1 MLRWILGGREAQ
13 GTVEKSAALFIGEEQ
28 PKNCFTEMQ
37 VLKGHFD
44 IVRFL
49 VQIDDLRFASAGDDG
64 LVLIW
69 NVETGD
75 CLFALRGHTQ
85 QITAMTSYTF
95 IRGGN
100 AHTALLTASSD
111 RTLSLWDPDSG
122 NRVQNISD
130 LQSSVKCLLV
140 LVRLDVWLS
149 GGNELCV
156 WNRDFELQCKTVHH
170 SDAGISTMV
179 ELPKN
184 FIAAAMD
191 KEIVIFKLNL
201 SGSDIAVM
209 AMCHLADHQDTIHSL
224 IHINDGLFAS
234 GSHIGEL
241 IIWDSVDWTIQ
252 SYEHILWE
260 EPARDSQSEFRLN
273 PQKQIE
279 RSIQHMSSDGEY
291 IVAAVGSGLYV
302 YNVLTKSVVAYRRI
316 AHDSNVLHTVL
327 QQDGR
332 LMSCSEDGSVRMW
345 ELQDLPLP
353 AEPASSGFFGM
364 FGTFGR
370 SSKQTGPPAK
380 KIPEVPGL
388 RSLELIGDLIGHSG
402 AVQMF
407 LSFKE
412 KGLVTCSTDHLLIIW
427 KDGELQSQLRSLAV
441 FQKLEENQELRFM
454 QH

>member
-13 GTVEKSAALFIGEEQ
+13 GTVQKSAALFIGEEQ

-75 CLFALRGHTQ
+75 CLFELRGHTQ
-85 QITAMTSYTF
+85 QITAMTSYSF
-95 IRGGN
+95 IRGRN
-100 AHTALLTASSD
+100 AHAALLTASSD

-140 LVRLDVWLS
+140 LDCLDVWLS

-170 SDAGISTMV
+170 SDAGISAMV

-184 FIAAAMD
+184 FIAALTIRTPSILSSASTVRHLTAVGPHVHT
-191 KEIVIFKLNL
+191 EIIVFCVECWLL
-201 SGSDIAVM
+201 
-209 AMCHLADHQDTIHSL
+209 L
-224 IHINDGLFAS
+224 ISDGLFAS

-252 SYEHILWE
+252 AYEHILWE
-260 EPARDSQSEFRLN
+260 EPAGNSQSEVKL
-273 PQKQIE
+273 KQIE

-302 YNVLTKSVVAYRRI
+302 FNVLMKSVMAYRKI
-316 AHDSNVLHTVL
+316 AHDSSVLHTML
-327 QQDGR
+327 QEDGR

-353 AEPASSGFFGM
+353 AEAASSGFFGM

-388 RSLELIGDLIGHSG
+388 CSLELMGDLIGHSG

-412 KGLVTCSTDHLLIIW
+412 KGLVTCSSDHLLIIW

-441 FQKLEENQELRFM
+441 FQKLEENQEL
-454 QH
+454 

>member
-1 MLRWILGGREAQ
+1 MLRWILGGRDAQ

-75 CLFALRGHTQ
+75 CLLELRCHTQ
-85 QITAMTSYTF
+85 QITAMTSYSF
-95 IRGGN
+95 IRGRN
-100 AHTALLTASSD
+100 AHAALITASSD
-111 RTLSLWDPDSG
+111 RTLSVSFTQASAE
-122 NRVQNISD
+122 VC
-130 LQSSVKCLLV
+130 CLLV

-170 SDAGISTMV
+170 SDAGISAMV

-191 KEIVIFKLNL
+191 KEIVIFKLSL
-201 SGSDIAVM
+201 SGSDIVVM
-209 AMCHLADHQDTIHSL
+209 AMRHLADHQDTIHSL
-224 IHINDGLFAS
+224 ISINDGLFAS

-252 SYEHILWE
+252 AYEHILWE
-260 EPARDSQSEFRLN
+260 EPAGDSQSEVKL
-273 PQKQIE
+273 KQIE

-302 YNVLTKSVVAYRRI
+302 FNVLMKSVVAYRKM
-316 AHDSNVLHTVL
+316 AHDSNVLHTM
-327 QQDGR
+327 R
-332 LMSCSEDGSVRMW
+332 LMSCSEDGSVRLW

-370 SSKQTGPPAK
+370 SGKQTGPPAK
-380 KIPEVPGL
+380 KMPEIPGL

-441 FQKLEENQELRFM
+441 FQKLEENQKL
-454 QH
+454 

>member
-75 CLFALRGHTQ
+75 HLIELRGHTQ
-85 QITAMTSYTF
+85 QITAMISYTF

-100 AHTALLTASSD
+100 AHTALITASSD

-130 LQSSVKCLLV
+130 LQSPVKCLLV

-170 SDAGISTMV
+170 SDAGISAMV

-184 FIAAAMD
+184 FIAALTIRTPSILSSTSTVRYLMAISPHAHI
-191 KEIVIFKLNL
+191 EIILDCVEYCCVYCWLLFI
-201 SGSDIAVM
+201 S
-209 AMCHLADHQDTIHSL
+209 
-224 IHINDGLFAS
+224 DGLFAS

-252 SYEHILWE
+252 AYEHILWE
-260 EPARDSQSEFRLN
+260 EPARDGQSEFKLN
-273 PQKQIE
+273 HQKPIE

-302 YNVLTKSVVAYRRI
+302 YNVLMKSVVAYRRI

-327 QQDGR
+327 QQDGY
-332 LMSCSEDGSVRMW
+332 EAH
-345 ELQDLPLP
+345 QKN
-353 AEPASSGFFGM
+353 SSKTWFFGM

-412 KGLVTCSTDHLLIIW
+412 KGLVTCSTDHLLIVW
-427 KDGELQSQLRSLAV
+427 KDGEFQSQLRSLAV
-441 FQKLEENQELRFM
+441 FQKLQENQEL
-454 QH
+454 

>member
-75 CLFALRGHTQ
+75 CLFELRGHTQ
-85 QITAMTSYTF
+85 QITAMISYTF
-95 IRGGN
+95 IRGRN
-100 AHTALLTASSD
+100 AHAALITASSD

-140 LVRLDVWLS
+140 LDRLDVWLS

-156 WNRDFELQCKTVHH
+156 WNRDFELKCKTVHH
-170 SDAGISTMV
+170 SDAGISAMV

-191 KEIVIFKLNL
+191 KEIVIFKLSL

-209 AMCHLADHQDTIHSL
+209 AMRHLADHQDTIHSL
-224 IHINDGLFAS
+224 ISINDGMFAS

-252 SYEHILWE
+252 AYEHILWE
-260 EPARDSQSEFRLN
+260 EPPGDSQSEVKL
-273 PQKQIE
+273 KQIE

-291 IVAAVGSGLYV
+291 IVVAVGSGLYV
-302 YNVLTKSVVAYRRI
+302 FNVVMKSVVAYRKI
-316 AHDSNVLHTVL
+316 AHDSNVLHTML
-327 QQDGR
+327 QEDGR

-345 ELQDLPLP
+345 ELQDLPLA

-441 FQKLEENQELRFM
+441 FQKLEENQEL
-454 QH
+454 

>member
-13 GTVEKSAALFIGEEQ
+13 GTVQKSAALFIGEEQ

-49 VQIDDLRFASAGDDG
+49 VQIDDLRFASSGDDG

-75 CLFALRGHTQ
+75 CLFELRGHTQ
-85 QITAMTSYTF
+85 QITAMISYSF
-95 IRGGN
+95 IRGRN
-100 AHTALLTASSD
+100 AHAALITTSPD

-122 NRVQNISD
+122 NRVQNISG

-140 LVRLDVWLS
+140 LDRLDMWLS

-156 WNRDFELQCKTVHH
+156 WSCSLTDPKLLNSSVFKYILINHLLYSE
-170 SDAGISTMV
+170 GISAMV

-184 FIAAAMD
+184 FITA
-191 KEIVIFKLNL
+191 LSL

-209 AMCHLADHQDTIHSL
+209 AMRHLADHQDTIHSL
-224 IHINDGLFAS
+224 ISINDGLFAS

-252 SYEHILWE
+252 AYEHILWE
-260 EPARDSQSEFRLN
+260 EPAGDSQSEVKL
-273 PQKQIE
+273 KQIE

-302 YNVLTKSVVAYRRI
+302 FNVLMKSV
-316 AHDSNVLHTVL
+316 DML
-327 QQDGR
+327 QEDGR

-353 AEPASSGFFGM
+353 AEAASSGFFGM

-388 RSLELIGDLIGHSG
+388 RSLELMGDLIGHTW
-402 AVQMF
+402 VKEWV
-407 LSFKE
+407 LCCRRFKE
-412 KGLVTCSTDHLLIIW
+412 KGLVTCSSDHLLIIW

-441 FQKLEENQELRFM
+441 FQKLEENQELL
-454 QH
+454 

>member
-13 GTVEKSAALFIGEEQ
+13 GTVESAALFIGEEQ

-75 CLFALRGHTQ
+75 CLFALRCHTQ

-170 SDAGISTMV
+170 SDAGISAMV

-209 AMCHLADHQDTIHSL
+209 AMRHLADHQDTIHSL

-441 FQKLEENQELRFM
+441 FQKLEENQEL
-454 QH
+454 

>member
-1 MLRWILGGREAQ
+1 MLRWILGGREAL

-64 LVLIW
+64 LVLVW

-75 CLFALRGHTQ
+75 CLLELRGHTQ
-85 QITAMTSYTF
+85 QITAMTSYTI

-100 AHTALLTASSD
+100 THTALITASSD

-140 LVRLDVWLS
+140 LDRLDVWLS

-170 SDAGISTMV
+170 SDEGISAML

-201 SGSDIAVM
+201 SGSDIVVM
-209 AMCHLADHQDTIHSL
+209 AMRHLADHRDTIHSL
-224 IHINDGLFAS
+224 ININDGLFAS

-241 IIWDSVDWTIQ
+241 IVWDSVDWTIQ
-252 SYEHILWE
+252 AYEQIVWE
-260 EPARDSQSEFRLN
+260 EPAVDNQSEVKLTQ
-273 PQKQIE
+273 QKPIE
-279 RSIQHMSSDGEY
+279 KSIQHMSSDGEF

-302 YNVLTKSVVAYRRI
+302 YNVPMKSVVAYRKI
-316 AHDSNVLHTVL
+316 AHDSNVLHTML
-327 QQDGR
+327 QKDGR

-370 SSKQTGPPAK
+370 SSKHSCPPVPK
-380 KIPEVPGL
+380 LPEVPGL
-388 RSLELIGDLIGHSG
+388 RSLELNGDLIGHSG

-412 KGLVTCSTDHLLIIW
+412 KALVTCSTDHLLIVW
-427 KDGELQSQLRSLAV
+427 KDGEMQSQLRSLAV
-441 FQKLEENQELRFM
+441 FQKLEENQEL
-454 QH
+454 

>member
-184 FIAAAMD
+184 FIAAYCC
-191 KEIVIFKLNL
+191 VYCWLLLF
-201 SGSDIAVM
+201 S
-209 AMCHLADHQDTIHSL
+209 
-224 IHINDGLFAS
+224 DGLFAS

-327 QQDGR
+327 QR

-441 FQKLEENQELRFM
+441 FQKLEENQEL
-454 QH
+454 

>member
-1 MLRWILGGREAQ
+1 MIMLCRF
-13 GTVEKSAALFIGEEQ
+13 TVLHLLCDPNTQYKCKTSSTCLCVFQ
-28 PKNCFTEMQ
+28 
-37 VLKGHFD
+37 
-44 IVRFL
+44 
-49 VQIDDLRFASAGDDG
+49 
-64 LVLIW
+64 
-69 NVETGD
+69 TGD
-75 CLFALRGHTQ
+75 CLFALRCHTQ

-170 SDAGISTMV
+170 SDAGISAMV

-209 AMCHLADHQDTIHSL
+209 AMRHLADHQDTIHSL

-441 FQKLEENQELRFM
+441 FQKLEENQEL
-454 QH
+454 

>member
-69 NVETGD
+69 NVETGE
-75 CLFALRGHTQ
+75 CLLELRGHTQ

-95 IRGGN
+95 IRGGT
-100 AHTALLTASSD
+100 AHTALITASSD

-140 LVRLDVWLS
+140 LDRLNVWLS

-156 WNRDFELQCKTVHH
+156 WNRDFELQCKMVHH
-170 SDAGISTMV
+170 SDAGISAMV

-191 KEIVIFKLNL
+191 KEIVIFKLNM

-209 AMCHLADHQDTIHSL
+209 AMRHLADHHDTIHSL
-224 IHINDGLFAS
+224 ININDGLFAS

-252 SYEHILWE
+252 AYELILWE
-260 EPARDSQSEFRLN
+260 EPAGESQSEVRLTH
-273 PQKQIE
+273 QKQIE
-279 RSIQHMSSDGEY
+279 RSIQHMSSDGEF
-291 IVAAVGSGLYV
+291 IVAAVGSGLFV
-302 YNVLTKSVVAYRRI
+302 YNVPMKSVVAYRKM
-316 AHDSNVLHTVL
+316 AHDSNVLHTML
-327 QQDGR
+327 QEDGH

-370 SSKQTGPPAK
+370 SSKQSCPPAK

-388 RSLELIGDLIGHSG
+388 RSLELTGDLIGHSG

-412 KGLVTCSTDHLLIIW
+412 KGLVTCSTDHLLIVW

-441 FQKLEENQELRFM
+441 FQKLEENQEL
-454 QH
+454 

>member
-1 MLRWILGGREAQ
+1 MLRWILGGRDAQ
-13 GTVEKSAALFIGEEQ
+13 GAVEKSAVLFIGEEQ

-49 VQIDDLRFASAGDDG
+49 VQIDDLRFASADDDG

-75 CLFALRGHTQ
+75 CLLELRGHTQ
-85 QITAMTSYTF
+85 QITAMMSYTL

-100 AHTALLTASSD
+100 VHTALITASSD
-111 RTLSLWDPDSG
+111 RTLSLWDPDTG
-122 NRVQNISD
+122 NRVQNVSD

-140 LVRLDVWLS
+140 LDRLNVWLS

-156 WNRDFELQCKTVHH
+156 WNRDFDLQCKTVHH
-170 SDAGISTMV
+170 SDAGISAMV
-179 ELPKN
+179 EIPKN
-184 FIAAAMD
+184 FIAAAID
-191 KEIVIFKLNL
+191 KEIVIFKLNV

-209 AMCHLADHQDTIHSL
+209 AVRHLADHQDTIRSL
-224 IHINDGLFAS
+224 IKINDRLFAS

-241 IIWDSVDWTIQ
+241 ILWDSVDWTIQ
-252 SYEHILWE
+252 AYELILWE
-260 EPARDSQSEFRLN
+260 EPVGDEVRLTN
-273 PQKQIE
+273 QKQIE
-279 RSIQHMSSDGEY
+279 RSIQHMSSDGEI

-302 YNVLTKSVVAYRRI
+302 YNVPMKSVVAYRKI
-316 AHDSNVLHTVL
+316 AHDSNILHTML
-327 QQDGR
+327 QQDGQ
-332 LMSCSEDGSVRMW
+332 LMSCSEDGSVRIW
-345 ELQDLPLP
+345 ELQDLPLT

-370 SSKQTGPPAK
+370 SSKQNSPPAK
-380 KIPEVPGL
+380 KLPAVPGL
-388 RSLELIGDLIGHSG
+388 RSLELTGDLIGHSG

-412 KGLVTCSTDHLLIIW
+412 KGLVTCSTDHLVIVW
-427 KDGELQSQLRSLAV
+427 KDGELQSQLRSLAL
-441 FQKLEENQELRFM
+441 FQKLEDNQGL
-454 QH
+454 

>member
-13 GTVEKSAALFIGEEQ
+13 GTVQKSAVLFIGEEQ

-75 CLFALRGHTQ
+75 CLFELRGHTQ
-85 QITAMTSYTF
+85 QITAMTSYSF
-95 IRGGN
+95 IRGRN
-100 AHTALLTASSD
+100 AHAALITASSD

-140 LVRLDVWLS
+140 LDRLDVWLS

-170 SDAGISTMV
+170 SDAGISAMV

-191 KEIVIFKLNL
+191 KEIVEPVWIRY
-201 SGSDIAVM
+201 IAVM
-209 AMCHLADHQDTIHSL
+209 AMRHLADHRDTIHSL
-224 IHINDGLFAS
+224 ISINDGLFAS

-252 SYEHILWE
+252 AYEHILWE
-260 EPARDSQSEFRLN
+260 EPAGDRQSEVKL
-273 PQKQIE
+273 KQIE
-279 RSIQHMSSDGEY
+279 RSIQHMIISLSRY

-302 YNVLTKSVVAYRRI
+302 FNVLMKSVAAYRKI
-316 AHDSNVLHTVL
+316 AHDSSVLHTM
-327 QQDGR
+327 R

-388 RSLELIGDLIGHSG
+388 RSLELMGDLIGHSR

-412 KGLVTCSTDHLLIIW
+412 KGLVTSSSDHLLIIW

-441 FQKLEENQELRFM
+441 FQKLEENQEL
-454 QH
+454 

>member
-28 PKNCFTEMQ
+28 PKNGFTEMQ

-64 LVLIW
+64 SVLIW

-75 CLFALRGHTQ
+75 CLLELRGHTQ
-85 QITAMTSYTF
+85 QITAMTSYTL
-95 IRGGN
+95 IKGGN
-100 AHTALLTASSD
+100 AHTAIITASSD
-111 RTLSLWDPDSG
+111 RTLSLWDPDTG
-122 NRVQNISD
+122 NRVQNVSD

-140 LVRLDVWLS
+140 LDRLNLLLS
-149 GGNELCV
+149 GGNEMCV

-170 SDAGISTMV
+170 SDAGISAMV

-191 KEIVIFKLNL
+191 KEIVIFKLNV
-201 SGSDIAVM
+201 SGSDITVM
-209 AMCHLADHQDTIHSL
+209 AIRHLADHQDTIRSL
-224 IHINDGLFAS
+224 ININDKLFAS
-234 GSHIGEL
+234 GSYIGEL
-241 IIWDSVDWTIQ
+241 ILWDSVDWTIQ
-252 SYEHILWE
+252 AYELILWE
-260 EPARDSQSEFRLN
+260 EPARDGQSEVSLTH
-273 PQKQIE
+273 QKQIE
-279 RSIQHMSSDGEY
+279 RSIQHMSSDGEI

-302 YNVLTKSVVAYRRI
+302 YNVPMKSVVAYRKI
-316 AHDSNVLHTVL
+316 AHDSDILHTML
-327 QQDGR
+327 QEDGH

-364 FGTFGR
+364 FGTFGK
-370 SSKQTGPPAK
+370 SSKQSGPPAK
-380 KIPEVPGL
+380 KLPVVPSL
-388 RSLELIGDLIGHSG
+388 RSLELTGDLIGHSG

-412 KGLVTCSTDHLLIIW
+412 KGLVTCSTDHLVIVW
-427 KDGELQSQLRSLAV
+427 KDGELQSQLRSLAL
-441 FQKLEENQELRFM
+441 FQKLEDNQGL
-454 QH
+454 

>member
-170 SDAGISTMV
+170 SDAGISAMV

-184 FIAAAMD
+184 FIAAYCC
-191 KEIVIFKLNL
+191 VYCWLLLF
-201 SGSDIAVM
+201 SD
-209 AMCHLADHQDTIHSL
+209 D
-224 IHINDGLFAS
+224 LFAS

-252 SYEHILWE
+252 AYEHILWE

-327 QQDGR
+327 QR

-441 FQKLEENQELRFM
+441 FQKLEENQEL
-454 QH
+454 

>member
-13 GTVEKSAALFIGEEQ
+13 GTSAALFIGEEQ

-49 VQIDDLRFASAGDDG
+49 VQIDDLRFASSGDDG

-75 CLFALRGHTQ
+75 CLFELRGHTQ
-85 QITAMTSYTF
+85 QITAMISYSF
-95 IRGGN
+95 IRGRN
-100 AHTALLTASSD
+100 AHAALITTSPD

-122 NRVQNISD
+122 NRVQNISG

-140 LVRLDVWLS
+140 LDRLDMWLS

-156 WNRDFELQCKTVHH
+156 WSCSVKRFITV
-170 SDAGISTMV
+170 MQ
-179 ELPKN
+179 LPKN
-184 FIAAAMD
+184 FITA
-191 KEIVIFKLNL
+191 LSL

-209 AMCHLADHQDTIHSL
+209 AMRHLADHQDTIHSL
-224 IHINDGLFAS
+224 ISINDGLFAS

-252 SYEHILWE
+252 AYEHILWE
-260 EPARDSQSEFRLN
+260 EPAGDSQSEVKL
-273 PQKQIE
+273 KQIE

-291 IVAAVGSGLYV
+291 IVAAVGSGL
-302 YNVLTKSVVAYRRI
+302 AYRKI
-316 AHDSNVLHTVL
+316 AHDSSVLHSML
-327 QQDGR
+327 QEDGR

-353 AEPASSGFFGM
+353 AEAASSGFFGM

-388 RSLELIGDLIGHSG
+388 RSLELMGDLIGHTWG
-402 AVQMF
+402 CAVAF
-407 LSFKE
+407 LT
-412 KGLVTCSTDHLLIIW
+412 KGLVTCSSDHLLIIW

-441 FQKLEENQELRFM
+441 FQKLEENQEL
-454 QH
+454 

>member
-1 MLRWILGGREAQ
+1 Q
-13 GTVEKSAALFIGEEQ
+13 KSAALVIGEEQ

-69 NVETGD
+69 NVETGE
-75 CLFALRGHTQ
+75 CLWELRGHTQ

-100 AHTALLTASSD
+100 RHMALITASSD

-140 LVRLDVWLS
+140 LSRLDVWLS

-156 WNRDFELQCKTVHH
+156 WNRDFELQCKTLHH
-170 SDAGISTMV
+170 SDTGISAML

-191 KEIVIFKLNL
+191 KEIVIFKLSL
-201 SGSDIAVM
+201 SDSDIGITAIR
-209 AMCHLADHQDTIHSL
+209 HLSDHQDTIHSL
-224 IHINDGLFAS
+224 ININDGLFAS

-241 IIWDSVDWTIQ
+241 IIWDALDWTIQ
-252 SYEHILWE
+252 AYELILWE
-260 EPARDSQSEFRLN
+260 EPAGDNQSELRVTQLN
-273 PQKQIE
+273 QME
-279 RSIQHMSSDGEY
+279 RSIQHMSSDGEFL
-291 IVAAVGSGLYV
+291 VAAVGSGLYV
-302 YNVLTKSVVAYRRI
+302 YNVLMKTVMAYRKM
-316 AHDSNVLHTVL
+316 AHDSSILHTMIQKDGEVL
-327 QQDGR
+327 VALTR
-332 LMSCSEDGSVRMW
+332 LN
-345 ELQDLPLP
+345 LHFP
-353 AEPASSGFFGM
+353 GFFGM

-370 SSKQTGPPAK
+370 STKQSCAPSKK
-380 KIPEVPGL
+380 LPEAPDL
-388 RSLELIGDLIGHSG
+388 RSLEPIGDLIGHSG

-407 LSFKE
+407 MSVEQKA
-412 KGLVTCSTDHLLIIW
+412 LVSCSTDQLLIIW
-427 KDGELQSQLRSLAV
+427 RNGELESQLRSLAV
-441 FQKLEENQELRFM
+441 FTKLQENQHL
-454 QH
+454 

>member
-1 MLRWILGGREAQ
+1 MLRWILGGRDAQ

-75 CLFALRGHTQ
+75 CLLELRCHTQ
-85 QITAMTSYTF
+85 QITAMTSYSF
-95 IRGGN
+95 IRGRN
-100 AHTALLTASSD
+100 AHAALITASSD

-170 SDAGISTMV
+170 SDAGISAMV

-184 FIAAAMD
+184 FIACW
-191 KEIVIFKLNL
+191 LL
-201 SGSDIAVM
+201 
-209 AMCHLADHQDTIHSL
+209 L
-224 IHINDGLFAS
+224 ISDGLFAS

-252 SYEHILWE
+252 AYEHILWE
-260 EPARDSQSEFRLN
+260 EPAGDSQSEVKL
-273 PQKQIE
+273 KQIE

-302 YNVLTKSVVAYRRI
+302 FNVLMKSVVAYRKM
-316 AHDSNVLHTVL
+316 AHDSNVLHTML
-327 QQDGR
+327 R
-332 LMSCSEDGSVRMW
+332 LMSCSEDGSVRLW

-370 SSKQTGPPAK
+370 SGKQTGPPAK
-380 KIPEVPGL
+380 KMPEIPGL

-441 FQKLEENQELRFM
+441 FQKLEENQKL
-454 QH
+454 

>member
-1 MLRWILGGREAQ
+1 MLRWILGGRDAQ

-49 VQIDDLRFASAGDDG
+49 VQIDDLSIYVCVCVCVF
-64 LVLIW
+64 VC
-69 NVETGD
+69 VFQTGD
-75 CLFALRGHTQ
+75 CLLELRCHTQ
-85 QITAMTSYTF
+85 QITAMTSYSF
-95 IRGGN
+95 IRGRN
-100 AHTALLTASSD
+100 AHAALITASSD

-170 SDAGISTMV
+170 SDAGISAMV

-191 KEIVIFKLNL
+191 KEIVIFKLSL
-201 SGSDIAVM
+201 SGSDIVVM
-209 AMCHLADHQDTIHSL
+209 AMRHLADHQDTIHSL
-224 IHINDGLFAS
+224 ISINDGLFAS

-252 SYEHILWE
+252 AYEHILWE
-260 EPARDSQSEFRLN
+260 EPAGDSQSEVKL
-273 PQKQIE
+273 KQIE

-302 YNVLTKSVVAYRRI
+302 FNVLMKSVVAYRKM
-316 AHDSNVLHTVL
+316 AHDSNVLHTML
-327 QQDGR
+327 R
-332 LMSCSEDGSVRMW
+332 LMSCSEDGSVRLW

-370 SSKQTGPPAK
+370 SGKQTGPPAK
-380 KIPEVPGL
+380 KMPEIPGL

-441 FQKLEENQELRFM
+441 FQKLEENQKLI
-454 QH
+454 

>member
-75 CLFALRGHTQ
+75 CLLELRGHTQ
-85 QITAMTSYTF
+85 QITAMTSYTL

-100 AHTALLTASSD
+100 AHTAIITASSD
-111 RTLSLWDPDSG
+111 RTLSLWDPDTG
-122 NRVQNISD
+122 NRVQNVSD

-140 LVRLDVWLS
+140 LDRLNLWLS
-149 GGNELCV
+149 GGNEMCV

-170 SDAGISTMV
+170 SDGGISAMV

-191 KEIVIFKLNL
+191 KEIVIFKLNV
-201 SGSDIAVM
+201 SGSDTAVM
-209 AMCHLADHQDTIHSL
+209 AIRHLADHQDTIRSL
-224 IHINDGLFAS
+224 ININDKLFAS
-234 GSHIGEL
+234 GSYIGEL
-241 IIWDSVDWTIQ
+241 ILWDSVDWTIQ
-252 SYEHILWE
+252 AYELILWE
-260 EPARDSQSEFRLN
+260 EPAGDGQSEVRLTH
-273 PQKQIE
+273 QKQIE
-279 RSIQHMSSDGEY
+279 RSIQHMSSDGEI

-302 YNVLTKSVVAYRRI
+302 YNVPMKSVVAYRKI
-316 AHDSNVLHTVL
+316 AHDSDIL
-327 QQDGR
+327 QTMLQEDGH

-370 SSKQTGPPAK
+370 SSKQSGPPAK
-380 KIPEVPGL
+380 KLPEVPGL
-388 RSLELIGDLIGHSG
+388 RSLELTGDLIGHSG

-412 KGLVTCSTDHLLIIW
+412 KGLVTCSTDHLVIVW
-427 KDGELQSQLRSLAV
+427 KDGELQSQLRSLAL
-441 FQKLEENQELRFM
+441 FQKLEDNQGL
-454 QH
+454 

>member
-1 MLRWILGGREAQ
+1 SLRKLCGSR
-13 GTVEKSAALFIGEEQ
+13 VSPRSFRSCAALFIGEEQ

-75 CLFALRGHTQ
+75 CLLELRCHTQ
-85 QITAMTSYTF
+85 QITAMTSYSF
-95 IRGGN
+95 IRGRN
-100 AHTALLTASSD
+100 AHAALITASSD

-170 SDAGISTMV
+170 SDAGISAMV

-191 KEIVIFKLNL
+191 KEIVIFKLSL
-201 SGSDIAVM
+201 SGSDIVVM
-209 AMCHLADHQDTIHSL
+209 AMRHLADHQDTIHSL
-224 IHINDGLFAS
+224 ISINDGLFAS

-252 SYEHILWE
+252 AYEHILWE
-260 EPARDSQSEFRLN
+260 EPAGDSQSEVKL
-273 PQKQIE
+273 KQIE

-302 YNVLTKSVVAYRRI
+302 FNVLMKSVVAYRKM
-316 AHDSNVLHTVL
+316 AHDSNVLHTML
-327 QQDGR
+327 R
-332 LMSCSEDGSVRMW
+332 LMSCSEDGSVRLW

-370 SSKQTGPPAK
+370 SGKQTGPPAK
-380 KIPEVPGL
+380 KMPEIPGL

-441 FQKLEENQELRFM
+441 FQKLEENQKL
-454 QH
+454 

>member
-1 MLRWILGGREAQ
+1 VIRFLLI
-13 GTVEKSAALFIGEEQ
+13 AALFIGEEQ

-75 CLFALRGHTQ
+75 CLLELRCHTQ
-85 QITAMTSYTF
+85 QITAMTSYSF
-95 IRGGN
+95 IRGRN
-100 AHTALLTASSD
+100 AHAALITASSD

-156 WNRDFELQCKTVHH
+156 WNRDFELQSKTVHH
-170 SDAGISTMV
+170 SDAGISAMV

-191 KEIVIFKLNL
+191 KEIVIFKLSL
-201 SGSDIAVM
+201 SGSDIVVM
-209 AMCHLADHQDTIHSL
+209 AMRHLADHQDTIHSL
-224 IHINDGLFAS
+224 ISINDGLFAS

-252 SYEHILWE
+252 AYEHILWE
-260 EPARDSQSEFRLN
+260 EPAGDSQSEVKL
-273 PQKQIE
+273 KQIE

-302 YNVLTKSVVAYRRI
+302 FNVLMKSVVAYRKM
-316 AHDSNVLHTVL
+316 AHDSNVLHTML
-327 QQDGR
+327 R
-332 LMSCSEDGSVRMW
+332 LMSCSEDGSVRLW

-370 SSKQTGPPAK
+370 SGKQTGPPAK
-380 KIPEVPGL
+380 KMPEIPGL

-441 FQKLEENQELRFM
+441 FQKLEENQKLI
-454 QH
+454 

>member
-13 GTVEKSAALFIGEEQ
+13 GAVEKSAALFIGEEQ

-75 CLFALRGHTQ
+75 CLLELRGHTQ

-100 AHTALLTASSD
+100 THTALITASSD

-140 LVRLDVWLS
+140 LNLLDMWLS

-156 WNRDFELQCKTVHH
+156 WNQDFELQCKTVHH
-170 SDAGISTMV
+170 SDTGISAMV

-191 KEIVIFKLNL
+191 KEIVIFKLNV
-201 SGSDIAVM
+201 SGSDVAVM
-209 AMCHLADHQDTIHSL
+209 AIRHLADHQDTIHSL
-224 IHINDGLFAS
+224 ISINDGLFAS
-234 GSHIGEL
+234 GSHIVGGVKGRRPFRGQGDSAEANREVHSTHEL
-241 IIWDSVDWTIQ
+241 RRRAFS
-252 SYEHILWE
+252 
-260 EPARDSQSEFRLN
+260 
-273 PQKQIE
+273 
-279 RSIQHMSSDGEY
+279 
-291 IVAAVGSGLYV
+291 GSGGQW
-302 YNVLTKSVVAYRRI
+302 SVC
-316 AHDSNVLHTVL
+316 L
-327 QQDGR
+327 
-332 LMSCSEDGSVRMW
+332 
-345 ELQDLPLP
+345 
-353 AEPASSGFFGM
+353 
-364 FGTFGR
+364 
-370 SSKQTGPPAK
+370 
-380 KIPEVPGL
+380 
-388 RSLELIGDLIGHSG
+388 
-402 AVQMF
+402 
-407 LSFKE
+407 
-412 KGLVTCSTDHLLIIW
+412 
-427 KDGELQSQLRSLAV
+427 
-441 FQKLEENQELRFM
+441 
-454 QH
+454 

>member
-49 VQIDDLRFASAGDDG
+49 LMYIQTRSAGQCKAG
-64 LVLIW
+64 HLSVC
-69 NVETGD
+69 VFQTGD
-75 CLFALRGHTQ
+75 SLIELRGHTQ
-85 QITAMTSYTF
+85 QITAMISYTF

-100 AHTALLTASSD
+100 AHTALITASSD

-130 LQSSVKCLLV
+130 LQSPVKCLLV

-170 SDAGISTMV
+170 SDAGISAMV

-201 SGSDIAVM
+201 SGSDIVVM
-209 AMCHLADHQDTIHSL
+209 AMRHLADHQDTIHSL

-252 SYEHILWE
+252 AYEHILWE
-260 EPARDSQSEFRLN
+260 EPARDGQSEFKLN
-273 PQKQIE
+273 HQKQIE

-302 YNVLTKSVVAYRRI
+302 YNVLMKSVVAYRRI

-327 QQDGR
+327 QR

-427 KDGELQSQLRSLAV
+427 KDGEFQSQLRSLAV
-441 FQKLEENQELRFM
+441 FQKLEENQEL
-454 QH
+454 

>member
-13 GTVEKSAALFIGEEQ
+13 GTVQKSAALFIGEEQ

-49 VQIDDLRFASAGDDG
+49 VQIDDLRFASSGDDG

-75 CLFALRGHTQ
+75 CLFELRGHTQ
-85 QITAMTSYTF
+85 QITAMISYSF
-95 IRGGN
+95 IRGRN
-100 AHTALLTASSD
+100 AHAALITTSPD

-122 NRVQNISD
+122 NRVQNISG

-140 LVRLDVWLS
+140 LDRLDMWLS

-156 WNRDFELQCKTVHH
+156 WSCSVKRVFKYILINHLLYSE
-170 SDAGISTMV
+170 GISAMV

-184 FIAAAMD
+184 FITA
-191 KEIVIFKLNL
+191 LL
-201 SGSDIAVM
+201 
-209 AMCHLADHQDTIHSL
+209 L
-224 IHINDGLFAS
+224 ISDGLFAS

-252 SYEHILWE
+252 AYEHILWE
-260 EPARDSQSEFRLN
+260 EPAGDSQSEVKL
-273 PQKQIE
+273 KQIE

-302 YNVLTKSVVAYRRI
+302 FNVLMKSV
-316 AHDSNVLHTVL
+316 DML
-327 QQDGR
+327 QEDGR

-353 AEPASSGFFGM
+353 AEAASSGFFGM

-388 RSLELIGDLIGHSG
+388 RSLELMGDLIGHTWG
-402 AVQMF
+402 CAVKEWV
-407 LSFKE
+407 LCCRRFKE
-412 KGLVTCSTDHLLIIW
+412 KGLVTCSSDHLLIIW

-441 FQKLEENQELRFM
+441 FQKLEENQEL
-454 QH
+454 